1 MQMQN
6 FTIQQIPWVQE
17 HVLEEYADLVIKSN
31 DGQDIKINHL
41 LLVSCSEIAKRIIR
55 DAARLGQK
63 DDLIISSNLNY
74 SDLKVFQ
81 DFIMKGNLPCPQES
95 ILNDELPPEIDA
107 IFSCFGVDLSY
118 LMRSHLIKVEM
129 KEMIK
134 PEDHHHMITDDVDN
148 FGFDDYDKKPPYS
161 IKDLIIRA
169 IDHSPAKRL
178 TTSEI
183 IENISENFPY
193 YRYTYINIQFLYFS
207 IVDTMG

>member
-1 MQMQN
+1 MMIDKTNMQN
-6 FTIQQIPWVQE
+6 FTIQQIPWIQE
-17 HVLEEYADLVIKSN
+17 HILEEYADLVIKSN

-41 LLVSCSEIAKRIIR
+41 LLVSCSEIAKRMLR
-55 DAARLGQK
+55 DAARLGQE
-63 DDLIISSNLNY
+63 DLIMSSNLSY

-81 DFIMKGNLPCPQES
+81 DFIMKGNLPCPQEN
-95 ILNDELPPEIDA
+95 ILNDELSPEIDA

-129 KEMIK
+129 KEMK
-134 PEDHHHMITDDVDN
+134 PEDITDTDY
-148 FGFDDYDKKPPYS
+148 GFDDYDKKPPYS

-183 IENISENFPY
+183 IEHISENFPY
-193 YRYTYINIQFLYFS
+193 YRYVHVKNSQWAEIKKK
-207 IVDTMG
+207 